1 MKPIRRL
8 LIIGYTCLV
17 LATSTA
23 TAITFPWSVD
33 PQGDES
39 FNPESRRFY
48 EQAYSSEANA
58 TQNMKPTTAATVPLS
73 AKEKFYIDFARNTA
87 IAAKIPEAVVEF
99 VSKFGLNGKKVLEV
113 GAGSGLLQDIVND
126 YTALDISPTARQ
138 FFHKPFVEASA
149 TNMPFPDDS
158 FDALWSIWVLEHIPN
173 PEKALLEMRRVVKPG
188 GHILLLVANDVDRYA
203 AQGYRVR
210 PYSDF
215 NFWGKL
221 KKATTLIADS
231 TAFYNLQFRQ
241 VRLLRSLGARLGGGP
256 SRLRFIKLDANYEQ
270 YWVNDSDACISVSYH
285 EVLLWFTS
293 RGDQCLNCSSEWSLA
308 FGDESYNP
316 IMFIRVAK
324 N

>member
-1 MKPIRRL
+1 MRPIRRF

-17 LATSTA
+17 LASAIA
-23 TAITFPWSVD
+23 TAITFPWSID

-39 FNPESRRFY
+39 LNSEPRRFY
-48 EQAYSSEANA
+48 ERSYSSESKL
-58 TQNMKPTTAATVPLS
+58 TKDSIPPAATVPVS
-73 AKEKFYIDFARNTA
+73 AQDKFYIDIARDA
-87 IAAKIPEAVVEF
+87 AFRAKIPETVAEF
-99 VSKFGLNGKKVLEV
+99 VATFGLKDKKVLEV
-113 GAGSGLLQDIVND
+113 GAGSGLLQDVVDD
-126 YTALDISPTARQ
+126 YTALDISATARQ

-173 PEKALLEMRRVVKPG
+173 PEKALMEMRRVVKPG

-215 NFWGKL
+215 NIWGKL
-221 KKATTLIADS
+221 KKSTTLIADS
-231 TAFYNLQFRQ
+231 SAFYNLQSRQ
-241 VRLLRSLGARLGGGP
+241 VRFLRSLGSRLGGGP
-256 SRLRFIKLDANYEQ
+256 SRLHFIKLDANYEQ
-270 YWVNDSDACISVSYH
+270 YWVNDSDACTSVSYH
-285 EVLLWFTS
+285 EVLLWFSS

>member
-17 LATSTA
+17 LASAIA

-39 FNPESRRFY
+39 LNAEHRRFY
-48 EQAYSSEANA
+48 EQAYSSETKA
-58 TQNMKPTTAATVPLS
+58 TKDTTRPTATVPLS

-87 IAAKIPEAVVEF
+87 IAAKIPETVAEF
-99 VSKFGLNGKKVLEV
+99 VTKFGLKDKKVLEV
-113 GAGSGLLQDIVND
+113 GAGSGLLQDAVDN
-126 YTALDISPTARQ
+126 YTALDIAASARQ

-149 TNMPFPDDS
+149 TNMPFPDNS

-188 GHILLLVANDVDRYA
+188 GYILLHVANDVDRYA

-215 NFWGKL
+215 DIWDKL
-221 KKATTLIADS
+221 KKATIPIADS
-231 TAFYNLQFRQ
+231 NAFFNLYARQ
-241 VRLLRSLGARLGGGP
+241 VRLQRSLGSRLGGGP
-256 SRLRFIKLDANYEQ
+256 SRLHFIKLDANYEQ
-270 YWVNDSDACISVSYH
+270 YWINDSDACISVSYH
-285 EVLLWFTS
+285 EVLRWFTS
-293 RGDQCLNCSSEWSLA
+293 RGDQCLNCPSEWSLV
-308 FGDESYNP
+308 FGDADYNP
-316 IMFIRVAK
+316 NMFIRVVK

>member
-1 MKPIRRL
+1 M
-8 LIIGYTCLV
+8 TQ
-17 LATSTA
+17 LA
-23 TAITFPWSVD
+23 
-33 PQGDES
+33 
-39 FNPESRRFY
+39 
-48 EQAYSSEANA
+48 
-58 TQNMKPTTAATVPLS
+58 LS
-73 AKEKFYIDFARNTA
+73 
-87 IAAKIPEAVVEF
+87 PEASISDVRTYWNSRPCNIRHSPKPVGTKEYFDEVEARKYF
-99 VSKFGLNGKKVLEV
+99 VERHIPGFAEFPKWQGKKVLEV
-113 GAGSGLLQDIVND
+113 GAGRGLLQDIVND

-221 KKATTLIADS
+221 KKATTLIAES
-231 TAFYNLQFRQ
+231 TAYYNLQFRQ

>member
-1 MKPIRRL
+1 MKPIRCF

-17 LATSTA
+17 LASAIA
-23 TAITFPWSVD
+23 TAITFPWSID

-39 FNPESRRFY
+39 LNSEPRRFY
-48 EQAYSSEANA
+48 EQAYSSESKL
-58 TQNMKPTTAATVPLS
+58 TKDTIPPSSTVPVS
-73 AKEKFYIDFARNTA
+73 AQDKFYIDIARDA
-87 IAAKIPEAVVEF
+87 AFRAKIPATVAEF
-99 VSKFGLNGKKVLEV
+99 VAKFGLKDKKVLEV
-113 GAGSGLLQDIVND
+113 GAGSGLLQDIVDD
-126 YTALDISPTARQ
+126 YTALDISATARQ

-149 TNMPFPDDS
+149 TNMPFPDNS

-215 NFWGKL
+215 NIWGKL

-231 TAFYNLQFRQ
+231 SAFYNLQSRQ
-241 VRLLRSLGARLGGGP
+241 VRFLRSLGSRFGGGP
-256 SRLRFIKLDANYEQ
+256 SRLHFIKLDANYEQ
-270 YWVNDSDACISVSYH
+270 YWVNDSDACTSVSYH

-316 IMFIRVAK
+316 IMIIRVVK